1 VNKETEVNR
10 YHSKF
15 GGAESKES
23 GADGKFFA
31 GLLVEGI
38 NLFKRP
44 PRFEVYGQLGH
55 LPSQYHAFLCGNLH
69 RGIDGWKV
77 AIEYAD
83 KMRDVQYPVELI
95 YPQDWNGPIPNPFQS
110 YDEYEDVF
118 LKPILKDVE
127 ALRELLRKH
136 KIGKLSDDEVEES
149 AKRILAEPANKPG
162 NPTGSNQYQ
171 KKEELCNL
179 HNSTQSDRAKEN
191 GVSRRTQIKLDALA
205 KDRPDLL
212 DRVCAGE
219 LSVNRAA
226 IEAGI
231 VKRPTPLDEL
241 KRAWTRASEVERG
254 EFLSWISNEEV

>member
-1 VNKETEVNR
+1 MNKESEVNR

-44 PRFEVYGQLGH
+44 PKFEVYGQLGH

-83 KMRDVQYPVELI
+83 KMREVQYPVELI
-95 YPQDWNGPIPNPFQS
+95 YPEGWDGPTPNPFQS

-136 KIGKLSDDEVEES
+136 KIGKLSDSEVEES
-149 AKRILAEPANKPG
+149 AKRIFAQEAKRGAPAGNQNAAKDKQNKQESCRIDSQSIRAE
-162 NPTGSNQYQ
+162 S
-171 KKEELCNL
+171 
-179 HNSTQSDRAKEN
+179 N
-191 GVSRRTQIKLDALA
+191 GVSDRTQRKLDRLA

-212 DRVCAGE
+212 EKVCAGE
-219 LSVNRAA
+219 LKVNTAA
-226 IEAGI
+226 KLAGI
-231 VKRPTPLDEL
+231 VKQQSTLDATKKCFL
-241 KRAWTRASEVERG
+241 KLNEAERQQ
-254 EFLSWISNEEV
+254 FLSWVNGD